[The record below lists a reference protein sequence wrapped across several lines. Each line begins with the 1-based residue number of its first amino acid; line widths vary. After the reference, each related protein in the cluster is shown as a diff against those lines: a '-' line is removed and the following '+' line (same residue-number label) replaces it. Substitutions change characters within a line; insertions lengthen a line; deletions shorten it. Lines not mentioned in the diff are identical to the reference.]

1 MYQTSMSGRSEGI
14 GRLVDAL
21 IGKMH
26 NVRVPF
32 GGRYMIQFR
41 DREHEAGLFLREVL
55 RYSGLGFIYGPYGAG
70 KTTFLSTMAQV
81 INSINQPTG
90 ILIAYMNFTRDAIQ
104 AELPRGLISRRDE
117 IVSKLEGMV
126 RVNVPIGPSPGSI
139 SIDLGQVLDAA
150 RYIIKAIL
158 DKYRNSTSDI
168 ENLVIIYDGLDDFLK
183 ERVGV
188 NSYIILSTKASF
200 FANSLE
206 NLSKDLW
213 GELTGKAKKILF
225 AVSDQAAMKVA
236 ETLISKAK
244 ALTTPYLF
252 WSLPKAAFEC
262 VVKDVADLTGASS
275 DIDAKLLWNLMGGNV
290 RELEYLALRYGWVVD
305 KWLRARVVDFL
316 TGFMSN
322 EELNW
327 LIESGQ
333 RVMRTELRR
342 DEQFVGQPDAVALN
356 DLYVEQNPLLRRL
369 FELNILLRVNIPMT
383 EPLSELPSEPWIG
396 EHYAYQLPAYYW
408 ALRAMIEGRKVNVEA
423 GSILKAIEENVK

>member
-1 MYQTSMSGRSEGI
+1 M
-14 GRLVDAL
+14 V
-21 IGKMH
+21 
-26 NVRVPF
+26 
-32 GGRYMIQFR
+32 
-41 DREHEAGLFLREVL
+41 
-55 RYSGLGFIYGPYGAG
+55 
-70 KTTFLSTMAQV
+70 
-81 INSINQPTG
+81 
-90 ILIAYMNFTRDAIQ
+90 YMNFTRDAIQ

-206 NLSKDLW
+206 NPSRDLW
-213 GELTGKAKKILF
+213 GEFTGKAKKILF

-252 WSLPKAAFEC
+252 WNLPKAAFER

-275 DIDAKLLWNLMGGNV
+275 DIDVKLLWNLMGGNV

-396 EHYAYQLPAYYW
+396 ERYAYQLPAYYW
-408 ALRAMIEGRKVNVEA
+408 ALRAMIEGRRVNVEA